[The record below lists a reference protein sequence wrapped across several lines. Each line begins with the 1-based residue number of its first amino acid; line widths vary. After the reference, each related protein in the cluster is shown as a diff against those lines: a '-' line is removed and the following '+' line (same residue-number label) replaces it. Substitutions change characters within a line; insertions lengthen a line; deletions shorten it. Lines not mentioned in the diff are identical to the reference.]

1 MSEDKEKTDLSKL
14 KINRQADVSDYNKI
28 RKRKNLIKIISAI
41 ILLIVIFI
49 LFKTGLFS
57 SSHKVEI
64 ATVSSVYPYQGK
76 TVLNASGY
84 VVAQRKA
91 AVASKGTGRLVYLA
105 VEEGSQ
111 VRKGDIIARLEN
123 DDVLAT
129 LSKAKENLMV
139 ATSNINQ
146 AKAELEDAK
155 TDYERK
161 KKLESDG
168 TISKSVFDTANA
180 RYKTALAALSSGE
193 FTIKAAKAAREE
205 AAVQVENTY
214 IKAPFDGTVLTK
226 DADVG
231 EVVAPFGS
239 SVNAKAAVITMAD
252 MDSLLVEADVSET
265 NVNMVRLNQ
274 PCVITLD
281 AYPET
286 KYRGMVHMIVPTA
299 DRAKASILTKIKFLD
314 FDKRIL
320 PEMSARV
327 SFLSE
332 EITDS
337 MVKNP
342 KIAVNSEAVF
352 AVRDL
357 KAVFLV
363 KDNKAIQKTIKTG
376 EQFGDQTEIVEG
388 LSEGDRVVLKPKED
402 LKSGMKIEILEK

>member
-14 KINRQADVSDYNKI
+14 KINRQADVSDYNGI
-28 RKRKNLIKIISAI
+28 IKRNNLIKIISAI

-111 VRKGDIIARLEN
+111 VKKGDIIGRLEN
-123 DDVLAT
+123 EDVLAT

-139 ATSNINQ
+139 ASSNINQ
-146 AKAELEDAK
+146 AKAELDDAK

-161 KKLESDG
+161 KKLVSDG

-193 FTIKAAKAAREE
+193 FTIKAAKAARKE

-226 DADVG
+226 NADVG

-286 KYRGMVHMIVPTA
+286 KYRGRVHMIVPTA
-299 DRAKASILTKIKFLD
+299 DRAKASILTKIKFLG

-388 LSEGDRVVLKPKED
+388 LSEGDKVVLKPKEG

>member
-1 MSEDKEKTDLSKL
+1 MSEDKEKIDLSKL
-14 KINRQADVSDYNKI
+14 KIDRQTSTSQYSEM
-28 RKRKNLIKIISAI
+28 RKRSNVFKIAGI
-41 ILLIVIFI
+41 ILILVIVFI
-49 LFKTGLFS
+49 LFEKGIFS
-57 SSHKVEI
+57 SSKKVEI
-64 ATVSSVYPYQGK
+64 VTVSLIYPYQAK
-76 TVLNASGY
+76 IVLNASGY

-91 AVASKGTGRLVYLA
+91 AVASKGTGRLISLA

-111 VRKGDIIARLEN
+111 VKKGDIIARLEN
-123 DDVLAT
+123 DDMLAT
-129 LSKAKENLMV
+129 LSKAKENLMI
-139 ATSNINQ
+139 ASSNINQ

-155 TDYERK
+155 ADYERK
-161 KKLESDG
+161 KKLVSDG
-168 TISKSVFDTANA
+168 TISKSIFDTANA
-180 RYKTALAALSSGE
+180 RYKTASSALSSAE
-193 FTIKAAKAAREE
+193 FTIKAAMSGRDE
-205 AAVQVENTY
+205 AAVQLENTY

-226 DADVG
+226 NADVG

-252 MDSLLVEADVSET
+252 MSSLLVEADVSET
-265 NVNMVRLNQ
+265 NVKMVKLNQ

-327 SFLSE
+327 AFLSE

-342 KIAVNSEAVF
+342 KVAVNSEAVF
-352 AVRDL
+352 L
-357 KAVFLV
+357 IQNKKAVFLI
-363 KDNKAIQKTIKTG
+363 KDSKAIEKTIKTG

-388 LSEGDRVVLKPKED
+388 LSEGEKVVLKPKEG
-402 LKSGMKIEILEK
+402 LKSGMKIEISEK

>member
-14 KINRQADVSDYNKI
+14 KINRQAEASDYKGI
-28 RKRKNLIKIISAI
+28 RKRNNLIKIISAV
-41 ILLIVIFI
+41 LLLVVIFI
-49 LFKTGLFS
+49 LFKAGLFS

-111 VRKGDIIARLEN
+111 VKKGDIIGRLEN
-123 DDVLAT
+123 EDVLAT
-129 LSKAKENLMV
+129 LSKAKENLLV

-155 TDYERK
+155 VDYERK
-161 KKLESDG
+161 KKLVSDG
-168 TISKSVFDTANA
+168 TISKSVFDTADA
-180 RYKTALAALSSGE
+180 RYKTAQALLSSGE
-193 FTIKAAKAAREE
+193 FTIKAAMAARDE

-252 MDSLLVEADVSET
+252 MSSILVEADVSET
-265 NVNMVRLNQ
+265 NVNMVRMNQ

-281 AYPET
+281 AYPQT

-342 KIAVNSEAVF
+342 KIAVNSEAIFTVP
-352 AVRDL
+352 DG

-363 KDNKAIQKTIKTG
+363 KENKAIQKTIKTG
-376 EQFGDQTEIVEG
+376 EQFGDQTEIIEG
-388 LSEGDRVVLKPKED
+388 LSVEDRVVLKPKEG